1 MSCSFPLKGLAGYT
15 SRTVPFKVISDGTT
29 INADVVYPET
39 SDGSPAV
46 VLLHYHGGFLIV
58 GDRYSFLP
66 YWLVHACAS
75 RGWVFVTPDYR
86 LMPESTAHDAV
97 QDAAD
102 AYKWAWSSLPEI
114 LGRPVGSI
122 SLAGSSAGGYLALS
136 TTVSAIKKPNALL
149 LIYGMLDPSGTRYTT
164 AGKNIF
170 DRPLIETGPI
180 LEAWP
185 MRKTSGEDRKP
196 VSAYPI
202 GDPATDPKFALAS
215 ALHIDAIFPDY
226 MAGLP
231 GLARQIAAEGITAVP
246 EQHRQ
251 LFPLDFGNLRGLP
264 PIMLLHGANDSAVP
278 LECSTTAADKLKE
291 SGVGVLTEFP
301 TNAQHG
307 FDARAGD
314 VNIETSAGD
323 AVIAV
328 ESLRKA
334 IGFLEQH
341 AVN

>member
-1 MSCSFPLKGLAGYT
+1 MSSSFPLKGLAGYT

-46 VLLHYHGGFLIV
+46 VLLHYHGGFL
-58 GDRYSFLP
+58 
-66 YWLVHACAS
+66 AS
-75 RGWVFVTPDYR
+75 
-86 LMPESTAHDAV
+86 
-97 QDAAD
+97 
-102 AYKWAWSSLPEI
+102 
-114 LGRPVGSI
+114 
-122 SLAGSSAGGYLALS
+122 
-136 TTVSAIKKPNALL
+136 VSAIKKPNALL

-226 MAGLP
+226 MAGVP

-251 LFPLDFGNLRGLP
+251 LFPLDFGNLRSLP

-278 LECSTTAADKLKE
+278 LECSTKAADKLEE
-291 SGVGVLTEFP
+291 SGVGVFTEFP
-301 TNAQHG
+301 ANAQHG